1 MHASSGIH
9 CWFTAGPKD
18 HDEQTE
24 HHQGDEQELAQVGKS
39 ITELPQPSS
48 SILNPPEVTLT
59 FFSNLLQ
66 LHSHMTCFVHAS

>member
-39 ITELPQPSS
+39 ITELPQPSP
-48 SILNPPEVTLT
+48 ILNPPEVTLT

-66 LHSHMTCFVHAS
+66 